1 MNFVYKH
8 FTEVSKRPKTWLEAI
23 QKAYLLM
30 ADKYND
36 IYLAVKL
43 NTGDF
48 KACDA
53 ALGVLNNFSLSPH
66 TDSLGSEG
74 FESVFT
80 DGKFVKKVDRGGIN
94 LERLNY
100 KHGLADWL
108 IKMNRI
114 TIVNGQFFVRSIGDK
129 THAVSK
135 KTRTLILSN

>member
-1 MNFVYKH
+1 MNFIYKH
-8 FTEVSKRPKTWLEAI
+8 FTEVGKRPKTWLEAV

-36 IYLAVKL
+36 VYLAVKL

-48 KACDA
+48 RASST
-53 ALGVLNNFSLSPH
+53 ALEVLKKFNISPH

-74 FESVFT
+74 FDSVFT
-80 DGKFVKKVDRGGIN
+80 AGKFVKSTSRDEVN
-94 LERLNY
+94 LQGLSY

-114 TIVNGQFFVRSIGDK
+114 FIVNGQFFVRSIGDK
-129 THAVSK
+129 THAVSFCMK
-135 KTRTLILSN
+135 LKLL